1 MLAEVALTSPIDG
14 TVDPP
19 EELITELA
27 SMVIV
32 DPSTLTPPRVPLAVV
47 PAVGNVYPP
56 ALALSSPVAASIVRP
71 VPTFIPPRTD
81 ADA

>member
-27 SMVIV
+27 SIV
-32 DPSTLTPPRVPLAVV
+32 KFSTGEPVV
-47 PAVGNVYPP
+47 KITLKLLVAMPVLVKLNVFVLFY
-56 ALALSSPVAASIVRP
+56 LKINEK
-71 VPTFIPPRTD
+71 
-81 ADA
+81 